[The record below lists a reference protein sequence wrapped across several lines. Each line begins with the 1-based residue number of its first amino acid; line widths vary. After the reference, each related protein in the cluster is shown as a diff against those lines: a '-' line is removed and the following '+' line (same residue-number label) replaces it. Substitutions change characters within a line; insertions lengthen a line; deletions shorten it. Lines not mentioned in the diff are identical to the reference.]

1 MITTDVRG
9 YNRKDNYRRVSR
21 DIRSRLRAQR
31 LIAKESRLRNS
42 SSDVGTVDAGP
53 LDGADVLPAPPFA
66 SFCGVKSPS
75 FSDLAFLS

>member
-1 MITTDVRG
+1 MLTTDVRG
-9 YNRKDNYRRVSR
+9 FVKWLAR
-21 DIRSRLRAQR
+21 DYDAIRSRLRAQR